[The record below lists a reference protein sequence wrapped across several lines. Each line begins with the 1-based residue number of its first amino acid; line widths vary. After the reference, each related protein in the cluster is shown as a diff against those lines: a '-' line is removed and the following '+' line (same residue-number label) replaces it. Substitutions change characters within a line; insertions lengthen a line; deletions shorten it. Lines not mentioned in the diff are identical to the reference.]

1 MECLVCRQKIKLH
14 EQIFWG
20 NQMECC
26 GPGDSDCSYSGDS
39 GGLMGAIHL
48 SCLESPTA
56 ATRTPNTTVSEPLE
70 KKSKSES
77 VVERSDALALFN

>member
-20 NQMECC
+20 NQVECC
-26 GPGDSDCSYSGDS
+26 GPGDSDCSYLSDS

-56 ATRTPNTTVSEPLE
+56 VTRTPNAEVPE
-70 KKSKSES
+70 SES
-77 VVERSDALALFN
+77 VVERSDALSLLDGS